1 MSEGFTKDD
10 LAFLR
15 RMGVRVEPAL
25 DEDCEDAATP
35 DPVLNFLGE
44 HRLAVNRQNY
54 LAIAYLGIRRR
65 N

>member
-1 MSEGFTKDD
+1 
-10 LAFLR
+10 
-15 RMGVRVEPAL
+15 MGVRVEPAL